1 MTIVVVGGSLSGLRA
16 VEALRAAGWDRGI
29 TVVSAENTMPYNRPP
44 LSKELLWGEDSPED
58 LVFELSEATNDVVWK
73 LGNPASSLNLD
84 EKTLTLSDGE
94 IIQFEGLVIATGV
107 SSRRLNAPGPLEGR
121 TVLRTLDDA
130 VALKSK
136 LQPGLKVVILG
147 AGFIGC
153 EVASTARRIGC
164 EVDVVA
170 MDKVAMQVPLGM
182 MLGAEIQRR
191 HVEEGV
197 RFHMGVSISELKGA
211 GKVESV
217 VLTDGRELSAD
228 LVLETIG
235 SVPNTSWLDG
245 NNLDLTNGV
254 LCDPYLRA
262 GGTPGV
268 VVVGD
273 VARFSNPLFNS
284 PAMRIEHWQTAIDTA
299 NYGART
305 LLYDLGLAD
314 DAPKPIS
321 LMPWF
326 WSDQGETRLTSF
338 GMLGLADR
346 QEIIEGDLQSEC
358 AVGYFQGEIP
368 VGVVLVGMKE
378 KSARYK
384 RWLQKARDS
393 YNISEPVK

>member
-16 VEALRAAGWDRGI
+16 VEGLRAAGWDRGI

-136 LQPGLKVVILG
+136 LQPGLKLVILG

-170 MDKVAMQVPLGM
+170 MDKVAMQIPLGM

-305 LLYDLGLAD
+305 LLYDLGLVD
-314 DAPKPIS
+314 EAPKPIS

>member
-16 VEALRAAGWDRGI
+16 VEGLRAAGWDRGI

-136 LQPGLKVVILG
+136 LQPGLKLVILG

-170 MDKVAMQVPLGM
+170 MDKVAMQIPLGM

-314 DAPKPIS
+314 EAPKPIS

>member
-16 VEALRAAGWDRGI
+16 VEGLRAAGWDRGI

-136 LQPGLKVVILG
+136 LQPGLKLVILG

-170 MDKVAMQVPLGM
+170 MDKVAMQIPLGM

-262 GGTPGV
+262 GGIPGV

-305 LLYDLGLAD
+305 LLYDLGFAD
-314 DAPKPIS
+314 EAPKPIS

>member
-16 VEALRAAGWDRGI
+16 VESLRAAGWDRGI

-136 LQPGLKVVILG
+136 LQPGLKLVILG

-170 MDKVAMQVPLGM
+170 MDKVAMQIPLGM

-217 VLTDGRELSAD
+217 VLTDGRELGAD

-262 GGTPGV
+262 GGIPGV

-305 LLYDLGLAD
+305 LLYDLGLVD
-314 DAPKPIS
+314 EAPKPIS

-346 QEIIEGDLQSEC
+346 QELIEGELQSEC

-384 RWLQKARDS
+384 RWLQKERDS

>member
-16 VEALRAAGWDRGI
+16 VEGLRAAGWDRGI

-136 LQPGLKVVILG
+136 LQPGLRLVILG

-170 MDKVAMQVPLGM
+170 MDKVAMQIPLGM

-262 GGTPGV
+262 AGTPGV

-314 DAPKPIS
+314 EAPKPIS

-346 QEIIEGDLQSEC
+346 QELIEGELQSEC

>member
-136 LQPGLKVVILG
+136 LQPGLKLVILG

-170 MDKVAMQVPLGM
+170 MDKVAMQIPLGM

-262 GGTPGV
+262 AGTPGV

-305 LLYDLGLAD
+305 LLYDLGLVD
-314 DAPKPIS
+314 EAPKPIS

-346 QEIIEGDLQSEC
+346 QELIEGELQSEC

>member
-16 VEALRAAGWDRGI
+16 VEGLRAAGWDRGI

-107 SSRRLNAPGPLEGR
+107 SSRRLTAPGPLEGR

-130 VALKSK
+130 VALKNK
-136 LQPGLKVVILG
+136 LQPGLKLVILG

-170 MDKVAMQVPLGM
+170 MDKVAMQIPLGM

-305 LLYDLGLAD
+305 LLYDLGLVD
-314 DAPKPIS
+314 EAPKPIS

>member
-16 VEALRAAGWDRGI
+16 VEGLRAAGWDRGI

-136 LQPGLKVVILG
+136 LQPGLKLVILG

-262 GGTPGV
+262 AGTPGV

-314 DAPKPIS
+314 EAPKPIS

>member
-16 VEALRAAGWDRGI
+16 VEGLRAAGWDRGI

-136 LQPGLKVVILG
+136 LQPGLKLVILG

-170 MDKVAMQVPLGM
+170 MDKVAMQIPLGM

-262 GGTPGV
+262 AGTPGV

-314 DAPKPIS
+314 EALKPIS

-326 WSDQGETRLTSF
+326 WSDQGKTRLTSF

-346 QEIIEGDLQSEC
+346 QEIIEGNLQSEC

>member
-136 LQPGLKVVILG
+136 LQPGLKLVILG

-170 MDKVAMQVPLGM
+170 MDKVAMQIPLGM

-211 GKVESV
+211 AKVESV

-262 GGTPGV
+262 GGIPGV

-314 DAPKPIS
+314 EAPKPIS

-346 QEIIEGDLQSEC
+346 QELIEGDLQSEC

-368 VGVVLVGMKE
+368 VGVVLIGMKE

>member
-44 LSKELLWGEDSPED
+44 LSKELLWGEDSPDD

-136 LQPGLKVVILG
+136 LQPGLKLVILG

-170 MDKVAMQVPLGM
+170 MDKVAMQIPLGM

-211 GKVESV
+211 AKVESV

-262 GGTPGV
+262 GGIPGV

-314 DAPKPIS
+314 EAPMPIS

-346 QEIIEGDLQSEC
+346 QELIEGELQSEC

-384 RWLQKARDS
+384 RWLQKERDS

>member
-136 LQPGLKVVILG
+136 LQPGLRLVILG

-170 MDKVAMQVPLGM
+170 MDKVAMQIPLGM

-211 GKVESV
+211 AKVESV

-314 DAPKPIS
+314 EAPKPIS

-346 QEIIEGDLQSEC
+346 QELIEGELQSEC

>member
-136 LQPGLKVVILG
+136 LQPGLRLVILG

-170 MDKVAMQVPLGM
+170 MDKVAMQIPLGM

-314 DAPKPIS
+314 EAPKPIS

-346 QEIIEGDLQSEC
+346 QELIEGELQSEC

>member
-16 VEALRAAGWDRGI
+16 VEGLRAAGWDRGI

-107 SSRRLNAPGPLEGR
+107 SSRRLTAPGPLEGR

-130 VALKSK
+130 VALKNK
-136 LQPGLKVVILG
+136 LQPGLRLVILG

-170 MDKVAMQVPLGM
+170 MDKVAMQIPLGM

-314 DAPKPIS
+314 EAPKPIS

>member
-136 LQPGLKVVILG
+136 LQPGLRLVILG

-170 MDKVAMQVPLGM
+170 MDKVAMQIPLGM

-211 GKVESV
+211 GKVDSV

-314 DAPKPIS
+314 EAPKPIS

-346 QEIIEGDLQSEC
+346 QELIEGELQSEC

>member
-44 LSKELLWGEDSPED
+44 LSKELLWGEDSPDD

-136 LQPGLKVVILG
+136 LQPGLKLVILG

-170 MDKVAMQVPLGM
+170 MDKVAMQIPLGM

-211 GKVESV
+211 AKVESV

-314 DAPKPIS
+314 EAPKPIS

-346 QEIIEGDLQSEC
+346 QELIEGELQSEC

-368 VGVVLVGMKE
+368 VGVVLIGMKE

>member
-1 MTIVVVGGSLSGLRA
+1 
-16 VEALRAAGWDRGI
+16 
-29 TVVSAENTMPYNRPP
+29 
-44 LSKELLWGEDSPED
+44 
-58 LVFELSEATNDVVWK
+58 
-73 LGNPASSLNLD
+73 
-84 EKTLTLSDGE
+84 
-94 IIQFEGLVIATGV
+94 
-107 SSRRLNAPGPLEGR
+107 
-121 TVLRTLDDA
+121 LDDA

-136 LQPGLKVVILG
+136 LQPGLKLVILG

-170 MDKVAMQVPLGM
+170 MDKVAMQIPLGM

-314 DAPKPIS
+314 EAPKPIS

>member
-136 LQPGLKVVILG
+136 LQPGLKLVILG

-170 MDKVAMQVPLGM
+170 MDKVAMQIPLGM

>member
-136 LQPGLKVVILG
+136 LQPGLKLVILG

-170 MDKVAMQVPLGM
+170 MDKVAMQIPLGM

-211 GKVESV
+211 GKVDSV

-314 DAPKPIS
+314 EAPKPIS

-346 QEIIEGDLQSEC
+346 QELIEGELQSEC

>member
-16 VEALRAAGWDRGI
+16 VESLRAAGWDRGI

-136 LQPGLKVVILG
+136 LQPGLKLVILG

-170 MDKVAMQVPLGM
+170 MDKVAMQIPLGM

-314 DAPKPIS
+314 EAPKPIS

-346 QEIIEGDLQSEC
+346 QELIEGELQSEC

>member
-136 LQPGLKVVILG
+136 LQPGLKLVILG

-170 MDKVAMQVPLGM
+170 MDKVAMQIPLGM

-211 GKVESV
+211 AKVESV

-314 DAPKPIS
+314 EAPKPIS

-346 QEIIEGDLQSEC
+346 QELIEGELQSEC

>member
-94 IIQFEGLVIATGV
+94 IIQFEGLVIAAGV

-136 LQPGLKVVILG
+136 LQPGLKLVILG

-170 MDKVAMQVPLGM
+170 MDKVAMQIPLGM

-211 GKVESV
+211 GKVDSV

-305 LLYDLGLAD
+305 LLYDLGLVD
-314 DAPKPIS
+314 EAPKPIS

-346 QEIIEGDLQSEC
+346 QELIEGELQSEC

>member
-94 IIQFEGLVIATGV
+94 IIQFEGLVIAAGV

-136 LQPGLKVVILG
+136 LQPGLKLVILG

-170 MDKVAMQVPLGM
+170 MDKVAMQIPLGM

-211 GKVESV
+211 AKVESV

-314 DAPKPIS
+314 EAPKPIS

-346 QEIIEGDLQSEC
+346 QELIEGELQSEC

>member
-16 VEALRAAGWDRGI
+16 VEGLRAAGWDRGI

-73 LGNPASSLNLD
+73 LGIPASSLNLD

-130 VALKSK
+130 VALKRK
-136 LQPGLKVVILG
+136 LQPGLKLVILG

-170 MDKVAMQVPLGM
+170 MDKVAMQIPLGM

>member
-136 LQPGLKVVILG
+136 LQPGLRLVILG

-170 MDKVAMQVPLGM
+170 MDKVAMQIPLGM

-211 GKVESV
+211 GKVDSV

-305 LLYDLGLAD
+305 LLYDLGLVD
-314 DAPKPIS
+314 EAPKPIS

-346 QEIIEGDLQSEC
+346 QELIEGELQSEC